1 MYAYPEKVQA
11 VVGQSGFLSLNE
23 QRYLAT
29 LLGVVAAV
37 SGVAALLLHSMQ
49 GILSLPLQSMAA
61 IFATSGGL
69 QLLLARFIRP
79 VLLTYLMFINVPLL
93 FVAFWYCLYPLDG
106 SSLAYT
112 SLFGLATAFP
122 VLFCLQFVLL
132 KPSAAFF
139 WTVSQIVTL
148 LLISLPRAFMTA
160 PNEGLL
166 GGGFLP
172 VMLLTGYGS
181 QVLLLKYVADLVRK
195 LRVAREETAQLEEV
209 AFYDVLTGLLNRRGT
224 ETFLRQVMADAQRTQ
239 DVFSIAL
246 VDLDHFKA
254 INDTYGHLVGDD
266 ILRQFAGQFKASLR
280 AGDVLGRWG
289 GEEFLLIALHTPAS
303 LHATLAHRLKENWR
317 HPTVTF
323 SAGLTAFQKGDTLQ
337 SLIQR
342 ADEALYLAK
351 SKGRDRIEWVH
362 SETMTQEDSAMFK
375 N

>member
-1 MYAYPEKVQA
+1 LR
-11 VVGQSGFLSLNE
+11 QSGFLSLTE
-23 QRYLAT
+23 QRYMAT
-29 LLGVVAAV
+29 LLGVVAFV
-37 SGVAALLLHSMQ
+37 SGGAAILLHGVQSD
-49 GILSLPLQSMAA
+49 LSLPLQIMS
-61 IFATSGGL
+61 ATFTALGVL
-69 QLLLARFIRP
+69 QLLLARYIHP
-79 VLLTYLMFINVPLL
+79 GLLTYLMFINVPLL
-93 FVAFWYCLYPLDG
+93 FIAFWYCLYPLDG

-122 VLFCLQFVLL
+122 VVFCLQFVLL
-132 KPSAAFF
+132 RPSDAFF
-139 WTVSQIVTL
+139 WTVTEIVTL
-148 LLISLPRAFMTA
+148 LLISLPRAVMTA
-160 PNEGLL
+160 PTEGLL

-195 LRVAREETAQLEEV
+195 LRVAKEETAQLEEV

-224 ETFLRQVMADAQRTQ
+224 ETFLQQVMADAGRTQ
-239 DVFSIAL
+239 DAFSIAL
-246 VDLDHFKA
+246 LDLDHFKA

-266 ILRQFAGQFKASLR
+266 ILRQFSGQFKTSLR

-303 LHATLAHRLKENWR
+303 LHATLAQRLKESWQ

-323 SAGLTAFQKGDTLQ
+323 SAGLTVFQKGDTLQ

-351 SKGRDRIEWVH
+351 SKGRDRIEWAH
-362 SETMTQEDSAMFK
+362 GETMIQEDAAMLK